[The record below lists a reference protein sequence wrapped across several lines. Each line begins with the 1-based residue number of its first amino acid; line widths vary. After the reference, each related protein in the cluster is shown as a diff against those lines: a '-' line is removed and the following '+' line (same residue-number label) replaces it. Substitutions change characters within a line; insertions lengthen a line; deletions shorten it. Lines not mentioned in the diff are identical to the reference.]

1 MLVVLVGLLLTFPP
15 PLALCLLD
23 LKLKLQRAN
32 FQAEV
37 VKLDI

>member
-15 PLALCLLD
+15 PQLCLLD

>member
-1 MLVVLVGLLLTFPP
+1 MLVVLLGLLLTSSH
-15 PLALCLLD
+15 LCQTAD